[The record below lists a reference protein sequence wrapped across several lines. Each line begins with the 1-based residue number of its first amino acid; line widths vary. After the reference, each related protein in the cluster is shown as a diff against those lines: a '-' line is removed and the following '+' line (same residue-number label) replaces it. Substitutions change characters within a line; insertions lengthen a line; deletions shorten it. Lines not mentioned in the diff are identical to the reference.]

1 MNENGKP
8 VTIKILDKEYLI
20 SCTEE
25 EREQL
30 HTSVDYLNA
39 KMTEMKNSGRVIGA
53 ERIAVMT
60 ALNLA
65 HELLAYKQEN
75 EDYTSTIDSA
85 VQRLK
90 GKIDEALIKGRQ
102 MEMQTDFPTG
112 EPVQ

>member
-20 SCTEE
+20 SCSED

-30 HTSVDYLNA
+30 HTSVNYLNA
-39 KMTEMKNSGRVIGA
+39 KMTDMKNSGRVIGA

-75 EDYTSTIDSA
+75 EDYTSAVDSA

-90 GKIDEALIKGRQ
+90 SKIDEALVKGRQ
-102 MEMQTDFPTG
+102 MEMQTDFPAG